1 MYSLGL
7 LKDRI
12 FFQHFSIAYDSV
24 YIKADRAETGNK
36 IENT

>member
-1 MYSLGL
+1 MHSLRL

-12 FFQHFSIAYDSV
+12 FFQHSSKAYDSV